1 MQRTQKASIA
11 ERTHPVSLPYS
22 LFLQFQD
29 GIEKRKMEH
38 IQLMR
43 YDFRPDM
50 SRDENIS
57 FFSTHYTLLLIYRE
71 TNLISILQEI
81 LSSPRILSD

>member
-1 MQRTQKASIA
+1 
-11 ERTHPVSLPYS
+11 
-22 LFLQFQD
+22 
-29 GIEKRKMEH
+29 MEH